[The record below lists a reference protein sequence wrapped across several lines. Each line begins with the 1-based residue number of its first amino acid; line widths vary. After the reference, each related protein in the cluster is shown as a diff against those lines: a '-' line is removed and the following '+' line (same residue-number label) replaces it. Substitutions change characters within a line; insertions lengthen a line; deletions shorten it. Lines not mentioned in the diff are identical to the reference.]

1 MQKFTVQD
9 IIEALSGATDAAREA
24 LPGGRDRIVRALG
37 GKAPSDDF
45 MMSSFGIFAAGIVLG
60 AGLAVLFA
68 PKPGSEIREAIGE
81 KISNL
86 RPTGSENRGE
96 NLRPAA
102 DA

>member
-1 MQKFTVQD
+1 MQKFSVQD
-9 IIEALSGATDAAREA
+9 IVDVLSGASEAAREA
-24 LPGGRDRIVRALG
+24 AIPGRDRLVRALG
-37 GKAPSDDF
+37 GKPADDA

-86 RPTGSENRGE
+86 RPTSE

>member
-1 MQKFTVQD
+1 MQSLSVKDLFD
-9 IIEALSGATDAAREA
+9 AFSGAKEAARDS
-24 LPGGRDRIVRALG
+24 LPTRDQVLQALG
-37 GKAPSDDF
+37 GKPADDA

-68 PKPGSEIREAIGE
+68 PRPGAEIREAIGE

-86 RPTGSENRGE
+86 RP
-96 NLRPAA
+96 AA

>member
-1 MQKFTVQD
+1 MNMQKLSVQD
-9 IIEALSGATDAAREA
+9 LVDAFTGAKDAAREA
-24 LPGGRDRIVRALG
+24 MPTRDQVLHALG
-37 GKAPSDDF
+37 GKATAEAT

-86 RPTGSENRGE
+86 RP
-96 NLRPAA
+96 AA
-102 DA
+102 EA

>member
-1 MQKFTVQD
+1 MTMQNLSMKDLIDAF
-9 IIEALSGATDAAREA
+9 SGAKDAARDAMPTREQ
-24 LPGGRDRIVRALG
+24 LLSALG
-37 GKAPSDDF
+37 AKPADD

-68 PKPGSEIREAIGE
+68 PRPGSEIREAISEKIGE

-86 RPTGSENRGE
+86 RP
-96 NLRPAA
+96 AA

>member
-1 MQKFTVQD
+1 MQNLSVKDLIDAF
-9 IIEALSGATDAAREA
+9 SGAKEAARDA
-24 LPGGRDRIVRALG
+24 LPTRDQVLHALG
-37 GKAPSDDF
+37 GKPADDA

-68 PKPGSEIREAIGE
+68 PRPGAEIREAIGE

-86 RPTGSENRGE
+86 RP
-96 NLRPAA
+96 AA

>member
-1 MQKFTVQD
+1 MTMQNLSVQD
-9 IIEALSGATDAAREA
+9 LIDAFSGAKEAARDA
-24 LPGGRDRIVRALG
+24 LPTRDQVLHALG
-37 GKAPSDDF
+37 GKPANDA

-68 PKPGSEIREAIGE
+68 PRPGAEIREAIGE

-86 RPTGSENRGE
+86 RP
-96 NLRPAA
+96 AA